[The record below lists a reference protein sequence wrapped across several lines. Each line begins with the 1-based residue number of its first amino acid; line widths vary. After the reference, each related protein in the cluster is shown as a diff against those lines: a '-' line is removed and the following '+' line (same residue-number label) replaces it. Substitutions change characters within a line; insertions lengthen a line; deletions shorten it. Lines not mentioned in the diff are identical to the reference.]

1 MRRFTPGS
9 AFRLQSEPQAT
20 IFQQVCAGNRWLYP
34 ICSTVPHDRNRALPA
49 WGGRFQ
55 NTPSLFLFAQI
66 LITTQH
72 VLPLVELIYEI
83 PKPLNPYAC
92 DVVLDDWL
100 QAFQDCGE
108 YSPHV

>member
-1 MRRFTPGS
+1 KNAKAFFVRRFTPGS

-20 IFQQVCAGNRWLYP
+20 IF
-34 ICSTVPHDRNRALPA
+34 
-49 WGGRFQ
+49 
-55 NTPSLFLFAQI
+55 
-66 LITTQH
+66 QH